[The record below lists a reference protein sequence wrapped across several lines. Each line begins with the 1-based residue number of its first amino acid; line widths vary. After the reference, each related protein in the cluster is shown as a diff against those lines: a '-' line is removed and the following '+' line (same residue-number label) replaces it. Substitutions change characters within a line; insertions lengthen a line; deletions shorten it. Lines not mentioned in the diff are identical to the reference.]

1 MTRQR
6 LQEILDGFERLSILV
21 VGDFFLDEYLITDP
35 ALTEISLETGLE
47 AHQVIGRRCSP
58 GAAGTVTNNL
68 RALGVGCIHALSIIG
83 EDGNGYD
90 LKKRL
95 VETGVNT
102 SALIETPDYPTPT
115 YTKPMAREA
124 SGEERELNRLDIK
137 KRHPMS
143 ADLEDRI
150 IESLRDLMPRLD
162 GVIVGDQ
169 VQEHNYGV
177 VTDRVRDTLADL
189 AEANPGTMV
198 LIDSRSRIGAYR
210 NAVLKPNRHEA
221 VTAIHPEYEGPVDQ
235 AVVESCGRT
244 LFAQTR
250 RPVYITLSQEGMM
263 LITENG
269 IEHIPAVRV
278 TGTIDPV
285 GAGDSTSAGIT
296 AGRCAGATW
305 SEAALIGNLAA
316 SVTVQQLGTT
326 GTATRE
332 QVAESINLING

>member
-21 VGDFFLDEYLITDP
+21 IGDFFLDEYLITDP

-68 RALGVGCIHALSIIG
+68 RALGVGCIHALSVIG

-90 LKKRL
+90 LKKKL
-95 VETGVNT
+95 DETGVNT

-115 YTKPMAREA
+115 YTKPMVREA

-210 NAVLKPNRHEA
+210 NVVLKPNRHEA
-221 VTAIHPEYEGPVDQ
+221 VTAIHPEYEGPVDN

-250 RPVYITLSQEGMM
+250 QPVYITLSQEGMM
-263 LITENG
+263 LITESG